1 MLPIPNPFITS
12 HNQERSL
19 TMRPIATT
27 KTTNMLTTNLT
38 PQLFAQLH
46 AHTFAHHLTIAT
58 TVRNALRN
66 YLDHADTITQPP
78 NFQSLL
84 TPDNKAKCNR
94 VRLAGLTI
102 NPKRDP
108 DLRDRLEI
116 YATYNQL
123 TMSTVMRR
131 AIYEY
136 TKPTDT
142 NTTPPMHP
150 DPVATIDAWGDGY
163 TPAPTT
169 NNPTNATSN
178 QLTTLRV
185 IVSQP
190 KI

>member
-1 MLPIPNPFITS
+1 
-12 HNQERSL
+12 
-19 TMRPIATT
+19 MRPIATT

-38 PQLFAQLH
+38 LQLFAQLH
-46 AHTFAHHLTIAT
+46 AYTFAHHLTLAT

-66 YLDHADTITQPP
+66 YLDHADTIERPAT
-78 NFQSLL
+78 FDLIF
-84 TPDNKAKCNR
+84 TPDNIAQAKNR
-94 VRLAGLTI
+94 IRTVGLTI

-116 YATYNQL
+116 YARANQL

-150 DPVATIDAWGDGY
+150 DPVATIDAWVDGY
-163 TPAPTT
+163 KPTPATATP
-169 NNPTNATSN
+169 NATPNTN
-178 QLTTLRV
+178 QPTTLRV
-185 IVSQP
+185 IVNQP
-190 KI
+190 KL

>member
-1 MLPIPNPFITS
+1 
-12 HNQERSL
+12 
-19 TMRPIATT
+19 MRPIATT

-38 PQLFAQLH
+38 LQLFAQLH
-46 AHTFAHHLTIAT
+46 AHTFAHHLTLAT

-66 YLDHADTITQPP
+66 YLDHADTIERPAT
-78 NFQSLL
+78 FDLIF
-84 TPDNKAKCNR
+84 TPDNIAQAKNR
-94 VRLAGLTI
+94 IRTVGLTI

-116 YATYNQL
+116 YARANQL

-150 DPVATIDAWGDGY
+150 DPVATIDAWVDGY
-163 TPAPTT
+163 KPTPATATP
-169 NNPTNATSN
+169 NATPNTN
-178 QLTTLRV
+178 QPTTLRV
-185 IVSQP
+185 IVNQP
-190 KI
+190 KL